1 MTLEE
6 AISTIETAKGE
17 CEWNAP
23 LDYQIA
29 FDMAI
34 EALEKQSKWI
44 PVSEEIAK
52 FPCLACDKFSQIFI
66 PCGVVTINNRCY
78 DGLAFMGDV
87 KKFLRGKEG
96 TIDDKKAYI
105 LPREIIAWIPLPE
118 PYHTESEETTDDA
131 D

>member
-34 EALEKQSKWI
+34 EALKPK
-44 PVSEEIAK
+44 PVSYQDCADAIMMMWMEKIIT
-52 FPCLACDKFSQIFI
+52 DSQYNKI
-66 PCGVVTINNRCY
+66 
-78 DGLAFMGDV
+78 MGRLN
-87 KKFLRGKEG
+87 KWRWGK
-96 TIDDKKAYI
+96 DD
-105 LPREIIAWIPLPE
+105 E
-118 PYHTESEETTDDA
+118 
-131 D
+131 

>member
-44 PVSEEIAK
+44 PVSEERAK

-78 DGLAFMGDV
+78 DGLDFMWDV

-96 TIDDKKAYI
+96 TIGGKKAYI
-105 LPREIIAWIPLPE
+105 LPREIIAWMPLPE
-118 PYHTESEETTDDA
+118 PYKVGGAKE
-131 D
+131 